1 MNTQIQAYI
10 EQDTEKV
17 ADLIAAYPQNIPVH
31 ALAKFLHCTPE
42 SVRWRQPILS
52 ALRGGRLAV

>member
-17 ADLIAAYPQNIPVH
+17 ADLIAAYPQNIPVEKSPLT
-31 ALAKFLHCTPE
+31 AQKAMAQNL
-42 SVRWRQPILS
+42 Q
-52 ALRGGRLAV
+52 

>member
-42 SVRWRQPILS
+42 SVRSIMY
-52 ALRGGRLAV
+52 